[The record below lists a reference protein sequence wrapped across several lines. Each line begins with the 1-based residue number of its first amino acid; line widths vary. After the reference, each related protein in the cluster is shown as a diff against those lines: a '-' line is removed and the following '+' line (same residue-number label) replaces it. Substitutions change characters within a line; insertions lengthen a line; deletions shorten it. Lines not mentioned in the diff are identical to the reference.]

1 MQTAVSSP
9 NHYADALRACLIA
22 SLKRPETAISTIKM
36 SAMNLIAAN
45 RIDEGIELLVLIG
58 FCKEACR
65 YLQSYGRWHDAIT
78 LAKTTLPVADACDV
92 VLRHAKQLES
102 IGCWQDAILFYVSAS
117 RFDQVCYRTM
127 CSGYGSYDTPCR
139 LSDFFMNMI

>member
-1 MQTAVSSP
+1 
-9 NHYADALRACLIA
+9 
-22 SLKRPETAISTIKM
+22 M

-65 YLQSYGRWHDAIT
+65 WALSARSLDEMPQAFCSIRYLQSYGRWHDAIT

-92 VLRHAKQLES
+92 V
-102 IGCWQDAILFYVSAS
+102 
-117 RFDQVCYRTM
+117 
-127 CSGYGSYDTPCR
+127 
-139 LSDFFMNMI
+139 